1 MKHIM
6 NTSVIRVYDNK
17 LKRMANRVRIVLSI
31 DGVFS
36 GGMTKEVYTN
46 DQGVAYLQHSSTG
59 MATVYIDGK
68 EVGRMRVP
76 GEGHF
81 TV

>member
-1 MKHIM
+1 MH
-6 NTSVIRVYDNK
+6 TSLIKVYDSK
-17 LKRMANRVRIVLSI
+17 LKKMANRARVVLSI
-31 DGVFS
+31 DGIFS

-46 DQGVAYLQHSSTG
+46 DQGIAYVQHVSTG
-59 MATVYIDGK
+59 MSTVYINGK

-81 TV
+81 TI

>member
-1 MKHIM
+1 ME
-6 NTSVIRVYDNK
+6 TSVVKVYDSS
-17 LKRMANRVRIVLSI
+17 LKKMAQRARVVLSI
-31 DGVFS
+31 DGIFS

-46 DQGVAYLQHSSTG
+46 DQGLAYVQHASTG
-59 MATVYIDGK
+59 MATVYINGK

-81 TV
+81 RI

>member
-1 MKHIM
+1 ME
-6 NTSVIRVYDNK
+6 TSIIKVYDSSLNK
-17 LKRMANRVRIVLSI
+17 MAKRARVVLSI
-31 DGVFS
+31 DGIFS

-46 DQGVAYLQHSSTG
+46 DQGIVYVQHASTG
-59 MATVYIDGK
+59 MATVYINGR

-81 TV
+81 TI

>member
-1 MKHIM
+1 M
-6 NTSVIRVYDNK
+6 VF
-17 LKRMANRVRIVLSI
+17 
-31 DGVFS
+31 FS

-46 DQGVAYLQHSSTG
+46 DQGIAYVQHASTG
-59 MATVYIDGK
+59 MATVYINGR

-81 TV
+81 YNINKFIMGFSTIFGRHII

>member
-1 MKHIM
+1 M
-6 NTSVIRVYDNK
+6 NTSVIKVYDGRLN
-17 LKRMANRVRIVLSI
+17 RMANRAKLVLSI
-31 DGVFS
+31 DGILS

-46 DQGVAYLQHSSTG
+46 DQGIAYVQHSSTG
-59 MATVYIDGK
+59 MSTVFINGR

-81 TV
+81 TI